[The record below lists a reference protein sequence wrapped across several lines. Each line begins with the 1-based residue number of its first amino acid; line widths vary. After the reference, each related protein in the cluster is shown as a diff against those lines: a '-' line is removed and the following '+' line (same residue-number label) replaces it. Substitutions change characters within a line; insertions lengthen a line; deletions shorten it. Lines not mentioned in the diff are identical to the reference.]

1 MYIEVFLVGVLAALS
16 PGPDFVVVMKNSLGI
31 GRKYGIATA
40 LGIAS
45 ALIVHIT
52 YTILGFTIILEKS
65 PVIFNV
71 IKIIGAAY
79 LLWLGWQG
87 IRSKAQS
94 ESLQDIGIQRL
105 LQPSTILG
113 FREGFLC
120 NVLNPK
126 SALFFLSVFSQFI
139 GNNTPNWIRWIYG
152 GEIILAVGLWFIL
165 LAILISNNYFKKMYQ
180 QYMHW
185 FDRGLGII
193 LIIFAVTIGITT
205 VSR

>member
-1 MYIEVFLVGVLAALS
+1 MYLEVFLVGILAALS

-45 ALIVHIT
+45 ALIVHVT
-52 YTILGFTIILEKS
+52 YTILGFTILLEKF
-65 PVIFNV
+65 PTLFNI
-71 IKIIGAAY
+71 IKLAGAFY
-79 LLWLGWQG
+79 LLWLGYKG
-87 IRSKAQS
+87 IQSKAQS
-94 ESLQDIGIQRL
+94 EKPTEINVIQRL
-105 LQPSTILG
+105 NVSIGRG

-139 GNNTPNWIRWIYG
+139 GPDTSHWMRWIYG
-152 GEIILAVGLWFIL
+152 VEIILAVGLWFII
-165 LAILISNNYFKKMYQ
+165 LAILISNSYFRKIYQ

-193 LIIFAVTIGITT
+193 LIIFAFTIGITLF
-205 VSR
+205 SS